1 MSDSLRP
8 HGLYSPGNSP
18 GQKTRLGSL
27 SSLQGVFPAQESNPG
42 LPHYRWILYHLS
54 HPRRPRILVWVA
66 YPFSSRSSRPRNQ
79 PRVSCIAGRFFTSWV
94 TREVQRCVTIYT
106 MEYYSAIKNE
116 IIPFAAT
123 WIDLETVI
131 LSEVSQTEKE
141 KCSMTSLIWEI

>member
-54 HPRRPRILVWVA
+54 HPRSPRILVWVA

-79 PRVSCIAGRFFTSWV
+79 PRVSCIAGRFFINRAI
-94 TREVQRCVTIYT
+94 RELLSETLSNAQDGVFSCSLCPQELPLPPVHRADSTGSLSYVMATVS
-106 MEYYSAIKNE
+106 YYS
-116 IIPFAAT
+116 
-123 WIDLETVI
+123 
-131 LSEVSQTEKE
+131 
-141 KCSMTSLIWEI
+141 